1 MTSNGRMGRGE
12 RNPSGRD
19 PDFGVLDPELRHPG
33 YWSRFRGSVMQRAA
47 AELHRRRLLR
57 DVGVA
62 DLLQSWARMLVPAAA
77 AAAAIGGVLLFRNP
91 PASAIGV
98 EEALTVLLE
107 DQTLPELME
116 QGDADDPF
124 LLIEET
130 F

>member
-1 MTSNGRMGRGE
+1 
-12 RNPSGRD
+12 
-19 PDFGVLDPELRHPG
+19 
-33 YWSRFRGSVMQRAA
+33 MQRAV

-62 DLLQSWARMLVPAAA
+62 DLLQSWARMLIPAAA
-77 AAAAIGGVLLFRNP
+77 VAAAIGGVLLFRNP
-91 PASAIGV
+91 PALAIGV
-98 EEALTVLLE
+98 EETLTVVLE

-116 QGDADDPF
+116 QGDVDDPF